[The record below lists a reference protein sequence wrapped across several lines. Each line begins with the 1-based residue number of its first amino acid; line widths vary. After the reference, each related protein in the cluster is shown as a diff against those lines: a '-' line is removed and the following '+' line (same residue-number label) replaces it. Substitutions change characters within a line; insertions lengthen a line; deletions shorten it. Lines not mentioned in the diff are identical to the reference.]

1 MGGIE
6 GMSREKGLQ
15 NLTIIGKFKE
25 FNFIGSFQKKKKK
38 PKSKVSILEVIACAW
53 HSKI

>member
-6 GMSREKGLQ
+6 VMSREKGLQ

-25 FNFIGSFQKKKKK
+25 INFIGSSKKKKK
-38 PKSKVSILEVIACAW
+38 TKERKFSITKENVRDRN
-53 HSKI
+53 KN